1 MVCHCPS
8 QSDGHVTDVENSS
21 APVLALMVTYS
32 TEINPSELTKLS
44 MVGRRWRLLGLWE
57 SHPSRYLCLL
67 HVQHKVVVAPPCP
80 DVEDEPRGT
89 VGTDFQCH
97 LQVLLSCQCISWK
110 CSATGEKG
118 TRDLPPDTSFPV
130 PGPWE
135 PAQAAVGYLG

>member
-1 MVCHCPS
+1 M
-8 QSDGHVTDVENSS
+8 
-21 APVLALMVTYS
+21 LALMVTYS
-32 TEINPSELTKLS
+32 TEINPSELTKLI